1 MSEGTGNWG
10 LVNRNGD
17 ARQSMSDF
25 GQSIRPGA
33 ISLRKPVGGRS
44 DWVGLG
50 HRNIIVVGDT
60 IGGRGGRVGLGHRN
74 GIIVGNTIC
83 G

>member
-1 MSEGTGNWG
+1 M
-10 LVNRNGD
+10 
-17 ARQSMSDF
+17 ADF
-25 GQSIRPGA
+25 GQTIGSRA
-33 ISLRKPVGGRS
+33 IGLSSAVGGRG

-50 HRNIIVVGDT
+50 HRNVIVVGDT
-60 IGGRGGRVGLGHRN
+60 IGGRGDRVGLGHRN

>member
-1 MSEGTGNWG
+1 M
-10 LVNRNGD
+10 
-17 ARQSMSDF
+17 ADF
-25 GQSIRPGA
+25 GQSIWSGA
-33 ISLRKPVGGRS
+33 ISLSNPVGGQS

-50 HRNIIVVGDT
+50 HRNVIVVGDT
-60 IGGRGGRVGLGHRN
+60 IGGRGDRVGLGHRN